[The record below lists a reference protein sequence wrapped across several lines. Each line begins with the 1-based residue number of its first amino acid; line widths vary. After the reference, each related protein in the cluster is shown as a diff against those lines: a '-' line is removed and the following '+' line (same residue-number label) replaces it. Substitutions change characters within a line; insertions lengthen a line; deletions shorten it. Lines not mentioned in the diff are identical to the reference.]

1 MAMGMA
7 LATKE
12 GGKMTGKEQTQLLG
26 GAVRA
31 LVERLD
37 EDEVLKTIKDLV
49 DTAECDGKKIIFETH
64 FQGKIGHLF
73 KVIFA
78 VLEVQY
84 SDFLGEALSMVE
96 GSGLMGT
103 APSSTETG
111 ESGA

>member
-7 LATKE
+7 LATNE
-12 GGKMTGKEQTQLLG
+12 GGSMSGKDQTQLLG

-37 EDEVLKTIKDLV
+37 EDEVLQIIKNLV

-73 KVIFA
+73 KVVYA

-84 SDFLGEALSMVE
+84 SDFLGEALSMVAE
-96 GSGLMGT
+96 SGLMT
-103 APSSTETG
+103 AKSSTATG